1 MAARRFE
8 ELIAW
13 QKARALA
20 GSVYRQSMEEPLS
33 RDFGLRDQIRRAAVS
48 VMANI
53 AEGFDREGTAEFSR
67 FLTIAKAS
75 CAELKS
81 HFYIALDVGYLS
93 DEQFQQLFAQTEEVN
108 RLIVGIRRSLST

>member
-1 MAARRFE
+1 MSARRFE

-13 QKARALA
+13 QKARVLA
-20 GSVYRQSMEEPLS
+20 TSVYRHSIEGPLS

-81 HFYIALDVGYLS
+81 HLYIALDVGYLN
-93 DEQFQQLFAQTEEVN
+93 DESFQQLFTHTEEVN
-108 RLIVGIRRSLST
+108 RLIVGLRRSLGT